1 MNRCCATTKSG
12 KRCTLK
18 TVFLENDERAIVCRS
33 HLYSKNMPA
42 TMKEQITK
50 SLTPS
55 SLALYH
61 AHLPPH
67 LKIKEHVEKNRGQSV
82 RRNLC
87 NWWFKAKEV

>member
-1 MNRCCATTKSG
+1 
-12 KRCTLK
+12 
-18 TVFLENDERAIVCRS
+18 
-33 HLYSKNMPA
+33 MPA

-67 LKIKEHVEKNRGQSV
+67 LKVKEHVEKNRGQSV